1 MSPGPCRTPGRIVR
15 SPLSPHHPQPSFC
28 QPGAPTHIIPEP
40 IFSPTSSYFPRPSS
54 GILLPVTGN
63 TNFTTQPAKP
73 STLVTLTDVSL
84 LFLTRSQ
91 SATQPSVP
99 PSFGHSSPSTITCCL
114 CSGLLFPPPLPPY
127 CQSEFTPFG
136 SHWIKICDSFLR
148 G

>member
-1 MSPGPCRTPGRIVR
+1 MLMSPKSMSPSQNSLLNTSSQIGRSQGPQSKYVK
-15 SPLSPHHPQPSFC
+15 SQ
-28 QPGAPTHIIPEP
+28 P

-91 SATQPSVP
+91 SATQLSVP